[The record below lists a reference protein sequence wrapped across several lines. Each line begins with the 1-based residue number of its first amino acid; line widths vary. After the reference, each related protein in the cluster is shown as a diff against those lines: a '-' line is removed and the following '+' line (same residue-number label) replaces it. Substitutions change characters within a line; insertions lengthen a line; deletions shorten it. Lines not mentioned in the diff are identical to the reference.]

1 MQTESHSSLNAI
13 NAAIDQIAVFVRGK
27 AFSDYLNDPMLRS
40 AVLWQL
46 VRICEP
52 VRQIARDDPEIALRI
67 TGYRDI
73 IRFRTLLI
81 HEYHK
86 VQHDYVWQYVQND
99 LPTLR
104 NDVAALLTARN

>member
-1 MQTESHSSLNAI
+1 MEAVS
-13 NAAIDQIAVFVRGK
+13 AAIDQIAGFVRGK
-27 AFSDYLNDPMLRS
+27 AFSDYLSDPMLRS
-40 AVLWQL
+40 AVLWQF

-52 VRQIARDDPEIALRI
+52 VRQIARDDPETALQL

-73 IRFRTLLI
+73 IGFRTFLI
-81 HEYHK
+81 HKYARINH
-86 VQHDYVWQYVQND
+86 QSVWQYIQTD

>member
-1 MQTESHSSLNAI
+1 MKPESRSSLNAV
-13 NAAIDQIAVFVRGK
+13 NAAIDQIADFVRGK
-27 AFSDYLNDPMLRS
+27 AFSDYLSDPMLRS
-40 AVLWQL
+40 AVLWQF

-52 VRQIARDDPEIALRI
+52 VRQIVRDDPETALQL

-73 IRFRTLLI
+73 IRFRTFLI
-81 HEYHK
+81 HRYHK
-86 VQHDYVWQYVQND
+86 LRHDYVWQYIQTD

>member
-1 MQTESHSSLNAI
+1 MKTKSRSRLEAV

-52 VRQIARDDPEIALRI
+52 VRQIARDDPETALRI
-67 TGYRDI
+67 TSYRDI
-73 IRFRTLLI
+73 IGFRTFLI
-81 HEYHK
+81 HEYDSIVHPK
-86 VQHDYVWQYVQND
+86 VWQYVQTD